1 MTIDRIDG
9 LMTIEYR
16 IRKYPM
22 SRVRKEVQMNQR
34 ETVSEKTILGIDLG
48 TSSVKVMLLDPQS
61 GVLGTAAREYGVD
74 IPTFGYAEQRP
85 ETWWAMTVE
94 ALRRMK

>member
-1 MTIDRIDG
+1 
-9 LMTIEYR
+9 
-16 IRKYPM
+16 
-22 SRVRKEVQMNQR
+22 MNQC

-74 IPTFGYAEQRP
+74 IPLLGYAEQRP

-94 ALRRMK
+94 ALQELRAQLPQA